1 MPKDL
6 TEKKDENSDLT
17 YCHGNRA
24 TILIT
29 TDFIER
35 ITTSPDLIEKINR
48 KYHLAEK
55 KIKHYDA
62 TSKKSV
68 KPEQNNGVKFELF
81 YFDVFEECEKFG
93 LFETLREEEFAPV
106 KNATGLDSPESA
118 RKLLR
123 DLHAK
128 WLNRAGI
135 ETEGEGYVEIDPRL
149 CYNG

>member
-1 MPKDL
+1 MRDQKG
-6 TEKKDENSDLT
+6 DLT

-29 TDFIER
+29 VDFIEK
-35 ITTSPDLIEKINR
+35 ITTSPELIKKINR

-55 KIKHYDA
+55 KIKYWDP
-62 TSKKSV
+62 TTKKSI

-81 YFDVFEECEKFG
+81 YFDVFDECNKFG

-106 KNATGLDSPESA
+106 KNATGVDSPESA

-128 WLNRAGI
+128 WLKKAGI
-135 ETEGEGYVEIDPRL
+135 ETEGEGHVEIDPRL